1 MSTDD
6 QTVQKTAKKPSP
18 LIPIFLIVFVDIL
31 GLTIILPLFPFYAEK
46 FGATPAVVG
55 SLVSVY
61 AFCQFLAGPILGQ
74 LSDRHGRR
82 PVLLLSQLGTFV
94 GFLVLAF
101 ASSLW
106 MLFLGRIIDG
116 LTAGNITVAQAAISD
131 VTPPKDRVRAYGII
145 GVSFG
150 LGFLLGPAIS
160 GVLVGYSMSA
170 PIFAAAGLSFL
181 SILGTLFIFPKAK
194 PALDTNIEKGLFIK
208 LETWKRFFSHPDLK
222 IYLGQFFIF
231 NVVFTCFTSG
241 FALFAERSL
250 IWDGHPFSARE
261 VGFVLAGLGFYGMIL
276 QGGLIGRLA
285 KKFGEIKLVLWGF
298 ITCLIGYFLLS
309 FASNFMVLGLAL
321 VISSFGTGVLRPAL
335 TALVSEVV
343 SPTEQGLAMGVSQ
356 SLGSIANILAP
367 LIAGALIQTGHLALW
382 ALAMSA
388 ISGVALIMIAMRKVT
403 S

>member
-1 MSTDD
+1 MSD
-6 QTVQKTAKKPSP
+6 VKNSGKKVSP
-18 LIPIFLIVFVDIL
+18 LVPIFLIVFVDIL

-46 FGATPAVVG
+46 FGATPAIVG

-74 LSDRHGRR
+74 LSDRHGRK
-82 PVLLLSQLGTFV
+82 PILLLSQLGTFI

-116 LTAGNITVAQAAISD
+116 ITAGNITVAQAAISD

-160 GVLVGYSMSA
+160 GILVGYSMSA

-181 SILGTLFIFPKAK
+181 SILGTLFFLPKTQ
-194 PALDTNIEKGLFIK
+194 PALDTNTEKGFFIK
-208 LETWKRFFSHPDLK
+208 RETWKRFLSHPDLK

-231 NVVFTCFTSG
+231 NLVFTCFTAG
-241 FALFAERSL
+241 FALFAERSFS
-250 IWDGHPFSARE
+250 WDGHPFTARE

-298 ITCLIGYFLLS
+298 TTCLVGYFILS
-309 FASNFMVLGLAL
+309 FASGFALLGLAL

-335 TALVSEVV
+335 TALVSETVA
-343 SPTEQGLAMGVSQ
+343 PNEQGLAMGVSQ

-367 LIAGALIQTGHLALW
+367 LMAGALIQTGHLGLW
-382 ALAMSA
+382 ALAMSS
-388 ISGVALIMIAMRKVT
+388 ISGIALVMISLRKR
-403 S
+403 SKIKS

>member
-1 MSTDD
+1 MDRP
-6 QTVQKTAKKPSP
+6 KKISP
-18 LIPIFLIVFVDIL
+18 LVPIFLIVFVDIL

-74 LSDRHGRR
+74 LSDQYGRK
-82 PVLLLSQLGTFV
+82 PILLLSQLGTFI

-116 LTAGNITVAQAAISD
+116 ITAGNITVAQAAISD

-160 GVLVGYSMSA
+160 GILVGYSMSA
-170 PIFAAAGLSFL
+170 PIFAAAGLSFV
-181 SILGTLFIFPKAK
+181 SILGTLFILPKTQ
-194 PALDTNIEKGLFIK
+194 PALDEKTEKGFFIK
-208 LETWKRFFSHPDLK
+208 RETWSRFLSHPDLK

-231 NVVFTCFTSG
+231 NLVFTCFTAG
-241 FALFAERSL
+241 FALFAERRFT
-250 IWDGHPFSARE
+250 WEGHPFTARE
-261 VGFVLAGLGFYGMIL
+261 VGFVLAALGFYGMIL

-285 KKFGEIKLVLWGF
+285 KKFGETQLVLWGF
-298 ITCLIGYFLLS
+298 ITCLVGYLILS
-309 FASNFMVLGLAL
+309 FASDFALLGLAL

-335 TALVSEVV
+335 TALVSEAV
-343 SPTEQGLAMGVSQ
+343 SPNEQGLAMGVSQ

-367 LIAGALIQTGHLALW
+367 LMAGALIQTGHLGLW
-382 ALAMSA
+382 ALAMSF
-388 ISGVALIMIAMRKVT
+388 ISSLALVLIFFRNRRVSKKA